1 MPKVRFN
8 NNFFSHL
15 INKKPFRLKKNGMP
29 NNLFKKI
36 DSNEHGGQIN
46 INKNRINN
54 NNLNRIKIDLRSNN
68 EILED
73 DEQ

>member
-1 MPKVRFN
+1 
-8 NNFFSHL
+8 
-15 INKKPFRLKKNGMP
+15 MP

-46 INKNRINN
+46 INKIRINN

>member
-1 MPKVRFN
+1 
-8 NNFFSHL
+8 
-15 INKKPFRLKKNGMP
+15 MP

-46 INKNRINN
+46 TNKNIINN

-73 DEQ
+73 DDQ

>member
-1 MPKVRFN
+1 
-8 NNFFSHL
+8 
-15 INKKPFRLKKNGMP
+15 MP

-54 NNLNRIKIDLRSNN
+54 NNLNRIKIDLRSNI

>member
-1 MPKVRFN
+1 
-8 NNFFSHL
+8 
-15 INKKPFRLKKNGMP
+15 MP

-36 DSNEHGGQIN
+36 NSDEYGGQIN
-46 INKNRINN
+46 INKNTINN

-73 DEQ
+73 NEQ

>member
-1 MPKVRFN
+1 
-8 NNFFSHL
+8 
-15 INKKPFRLKKNGMP
+15 MP

-36 DSNEHGGQIN
+36 NSDEHGGQIN
-46 INKNRINN
+46 INKNIINN

-73 DEQ
+73 DEQKEFKKVMQNLFRRIVEKIKD

>member
-1 MPKVRFN
+1 
-8 NNFFSHL
+8 
-15 INKKPFRLKKNGMP
+15 MP

-36 DSNEHGGQIN
+36 NSDEHGGQIN
-46 INKNRINN
+46 INKNIINN